1 MNRKSARN
9 RKNEYRI
16 SYPRENTSHLHRF
29 PLRLIHGKF
38 VRGADA
44 RCDYPEIRKIHGP
57 IRVGVG

>member
-1 MNRKSARN
+1 M
-9 RKNEYRI
+9 
-16 SYPRENTSHLHRF
+16 LGF